1 MNNRLFDLAEVIRV
15 FDEPRQYQSTR
26 TAKKDHK
33 TKNNVVS
40 GCIHYQSSLMA
51 QLSLTEVSKRFNV
64 NRTTIYRAVSSGKL
78 SRLNNGLFDLAEV
91 IRVFGEAPTAEAAPV
106 PDKESSE
113 QSKLVE
119 VLERELLFLKNQIE
133 QKDKQINNLTLL
145 LETSAKRPEAT
156 LCNDTL
162 QHSETPIDQTMQQSE
177 TPYEANSNVT
187 KQHDATAQNAASETT
202 KKPTLVGRFGRGLKA
217 FLK

>member
-1 MNNRLFDLAEVIRV
+1 MSIHRVINNFL
-15 FDEPRQYQSTR
+15 
-26 TAKKDHK
+26 TATISIHQNRKNDHK

-64 NRTTIYRAVSSGKL
+64 NRTTIYRAVNNGKL

-91 IRVFGEAPTAEAAPV
+91 IRVFGEPSAPV
-106 PDKESSE
+106 KKSIEPPVSNVNDR
-113 QSKLVE
+113 E
-119 VLERELLFLKNQIE
+119 VISILKSQVELLTKQLE
-133 QKDKQINNLTLL
+133 QKDSQIDHLQRLL
-145 LETSAKRPEAT
+145 VAPETSAQRPEAT
-156 LCNDTL
+156 QSNDTP
-162 QHSETPIDQTMQQSE
+162 QHTETPIDQAMQHDE
-177 TPYEANSNVT
+177 TSHEANSNVT
-187 KQHDATAQNAASETT
+187 KQHHATVQNVAPEAI

>member
-1 MNNRLFDLAEVIRV
+1 
-15 FDEPRQYQSTR
+15 
-26 TAKKDHK
+26 
-33 TKNNVVS
+33 
-40 GCIHYQSSLMA
+40 MA
-51 QLSLTEVSKRFNV
+51 QLSLTEVSKRFDV

-106 PDKESSE
+106 PDKGSSE

-156 LCNDTL
+156 LCNDT
-162 QHSETPIDQTMQQSE
+162 ETPIDQAMQHDE

-187 KQHDATAQNAASETT
+187 KQHSATMQNDAPETI

>member
-1 MNNRLFDLAEVIRV
+1 
-15 FDEPRQYQSTR
+15 
-26 TAKKDHK
+26 
-33 TKNNVVS
+33 
-40 GCIHYQSSLMA
+40 MA

-64 NRTTIYRAVSSGKL
+64 NRTTVYRAVSSGKL
-78 SRLNNGLFDLAEV
+78 SRLSNGLFDLAEV
-91 IRVFGEAPTAEAAPV
+91 IRVFGEAQTAEAAPV
-106 PDKESSE
+106 ANKESSE

-145 LETSAKRPEAT
+145 LETSAQRPEAT
-156 LCNDTL
+156 LCNDTP
-162 QHSETPIDQTMQQSE
+162 QHDETPIVQDLQHNE
-177 TPYEANSNVT
+177 TPPEANSNDT
-187 KQHDATAQNAASETT
+187 KQHHATVQNAAPETI

>member
-1 MNNRLFDLAEVIRV
+1 MSIHRVINNFL
-15 FDEPRQYQSTR
+15 
-26 TAKKDHK
+26 TATISSHQNHKKDHK

-51 QLSLTEVSKRFNV
+51 QLSLTEVSKRFDV

-91 IRVFGEAPTAEAAPV
+91 IRVFGEAQTAEAAPV
-106 PDKESSE
+106 PDKGLNE

-156 LCNDTL
+156 LCTDTL
-162 QHSETPIDQTMQQSE
+162 QHSETPLE
-177 TPYEANSNVT
+177 TNSNVT
-187 KQHDATAQNAASETT
+187 MQHSATMQNDAPETI

>member
-1 MNNRLFDLAEVIRV
+1 MTNCVLIPINDLAPLI
-15 FDEPRQYQSTR
+15 F
-26 TAKKDHK
+26 KNNHK
-33 TKNNVVS
+33 VKNNVVS

-51 QLSLTEVSKRFNV
+51 QLSLTEVSKRFKV
-64 NRTTIYRAVSSGKL
+64 NRTTIYRAVNNGKL

-91 IRVFGEAPTAEAAPV
+91 IRVFGEAQTHETAPV
-106 PDKESSE
+106 PDKGSSE

-145 LETSAKRPEAT
+145 LETSAQRPEAT
-156 LCNDTL
+156 LCNDAM
-162 QHSETPIDQTMQQSE
+162 QHDE
-177 TPYEANSNVT
+177 TPYEANSNDT
-187 KQHDATAQNAASETT
+187 KQHHATVQNAAPETI

-217 FLK
+217 FLNN

>member
-1 MNNRLFDLAEVIRV
+1 MTNCVLIPIIDLTSPVCKNN
-15 FDEPRQYQSTR
+15 
-26 TAKKDHK
+26 HK
-33 TKNNVVS
+33 VKNNVVS
-40 GCIHYQSSLMA
+40 DCIHYQSSLMA

-91 IRVFGEAPTAEAAPV
+91 IRAFGEPPATTEAALV
-106 PDKESSE
+106 LDKGLSE
-113 QSKLVE
+113 QSKLEE

-133 QKDKQINNLTLL
+133 PKDKQINSRTLL
-145 LETSAKRPEAT
+145 LETSAQRPEAT
-156 LCNDTL
+156 LCNDAP
-162 QHSETPIDQTMQQSE
+162 QHTETPIDQDLQHNE
-177 TPYEANSNVT
+177 TPSEANSSVT
-187 KQHDATAQNAASETT
+187 MQHSATMQNAAIETI